1 MRKDNNR
8 YTRAVNAV
16 DAVDATSLPP
26 VPVTAEQN
34 RSRSGRPWRGNEKL
48 G

>member
-8 YTRAVNAV
+8 YTRAVDAV

-26 VPVTAEQN
+26 VPVRTEVVLVVLGAEMRN
-34 RSRSGRPWRGNEKL
+34 
-48 G
+48 